1 MSNKINPRPIVKW
14 AGGKGKL
21 LSELWMNRPPKFD
34 AYFEP
39 FMGGGAFFFD
49 LFRRDLLNKCT
60 ISDAN
65 EELMN
70 LYLTVRDKVEEVI
83 SELNS
88 GKYVNK
94 KEDYYRI
101 RAEEPTDFVLR
112 AARFIY
118 LNRTCY
124 NGLYRV
130 NAAGKFNVPF
140 GSYENPKITDAEN
153 LRDASDAFKTAE
165 IIAGDF
171 EVTVASA
178 KAGDFIYFDPPY
190 APLSNTANFT
200 TYTRAGFDF
209 EEQNRL
215 ARVFAELDERGCHV
229 LESNSATAEI
239 RDLYSEHH
247 VVEVFAARAISSDPS
262 TRGKIPELLIRNYQP
277 TQVQTQIEDF

>member
-1 MSNKINPRPIVKW
+1 MSNKIIPRPIVKW

-21 LSELWMNRPPKFD
+21 LSELWMNRPPEFE

-39 FMGGGAFFFD
+39 FVGGGAFFFD
-49 LFRRDLLNKCT
+49 LFRRKLLDRCT

-65 EELMN
+65 EELMD

-215 ARVFAELDERGCHV
+215 ARVFAKLDERGCYV

-239 RDLYSEHH
+239 RDLYSEYH

>member
-1 MSNKINPRPIVKW
+1 MSNKIIPRPIVKW

-39 FMGGGAFFFD
+39 FVGGGAFFFD
-49 LFRRDLLNKCT
+49 LFRRNLLNRCT

-65 EELMN
+65 DELMD
-70 LYLTVRDKVEEVI
+70 LYLTVRDRVEEVI

-101 RAEEPTDFVLR
+101 RAEEPTDSVLR

-165 IIAGDF
+165 IITGDF

-215 ARVFAELDERGCHV
+215 ARVFTELDERGCYV

>member
-1 MSNKINPRPIVKW
+1 MSNQTIPRPIVKW

-49 LFRRDLLNKCT
+49 LFRRGQLSRCT

-65 EELMN
+65 EELID

-83 SELNS
+83 SELTS
-88 GKYVNK
+88 GKYVNN
-94 KEDYYRI
+94 KEVYYGI
-101 RAEEPTDFVLR
+101 RAEEPTDSVLR

-118 LNRTCY
+118 MNRTCY

-140 GSYENPKITDAEN
+140 GRYANPKITDVEN
-153 LRDASDAFKTAE
+153 LRAVSDALKTAE
-165 IIAGDF
+165 IITGDF
-171 EVTVASA
+171 EVVVASA
-178 KAGDFIYFDPPY
+178 KAGDFVYFDPPY
-190 APLSNTANFT
+190 APLSNTASFT
-200 TYTRAGFDF
+200 TYTRAGFGF
-209 EEQNRL
+209 EEQKRL
-215 ARVFAELDERGCHV
+215 ARIFAELDKRGCYV
-229 LESNSATAEI
+229 LESNSATAEM
-239 RDLYSEHH
+239 RDLYREQH

-277 TQVQTQIEDF
+277 TQVQMQIDDF

>member
-1 MSNKINPRPIVKW
+1 MSNQIIPRPIVKW

-21 LSELWMNRPPKFD
+21 LSELWMNRPPEFD

-39 FMGGGAFFFD
+39 FVGGGAFFFD
-49 LFRRDLLNKCT
+49 LFRRGLLSRCT

-65 EELMN
+65 EELID

-83 SELNS
+83 SELSS
-88 GKYVNK
+88 GKYVNN
-94 KEDYYRI
+94 KEVYYRI
-101 RAEEPTDFVLR
+101 RAEAPTDSVLR

-140 GSYENPKITDAEN
+140 GRYANPKIIDVEN
-153 LRDASDAFKTAE
+153 LRAVSDAFKTAE
-165 IIAGDF
+165 IITGDF
-171 EVTVASA
+171 EVAVASA
-178 KAGDFIYFDPPY
+178 KAGDFVYFDPPY

-209 EEQNRL
+209 DEQKRL
-215 ARVFAELDERGCHV
+215 ARIFAELDERGCYV
-229 LESNSATAEI
+229 LESNSATVEI

-277 TQVQTQIEDF
+277 TQVQMQIDDF

>member
-1 MSNKINPRPIVKW
+1 MNNQIIPRPIVKW

-21 LSELWMNRPPKFD
+21 LSELWMNRPPEFD

-39 FMGGGAFFFD
+39 FVGGGAFFFD
-49 LFRRDLLNKCT
+49 LFRRGLLSKCT

-65 EELMN
+65 EELVD
-70 LYLTVRDKVEEVI
+70 LFLTVRDKVEEVI

-94 KEDYYRI
+94 REDYYGI
-101 RAEEPTDFVLR
+101 RAEEPTDSVLR

-140 GSYENPKITDAEN
+140 GSYGNPKITDAEN

-165 IIAGDF
+165 IITGDF

-200 TYTRAGFDF
+200 TYTRAGFNF
-209 EEQNRL
+209 EEQKRL
-215 ARVFAELDERGCHV
+215 ARVFAELAERGCYV

-239 RDLYSEHH
+239 RDLYSEHY

-277 TQVQTQIEDF
+277 TQVQMQIGDF

>member
-1 MSNKINPRPIVKW
+1 MNNQTIPRPIVKW

-34 AYFEP
+34 TYFEP
-39 FMGGGAFFFD
+39 FVGGGAFFFD
-49 LFRRDLLNKCT
+49 LFRRGLLSRCT

-65 EELMN
+65 EELID

-83 SELNS
+83 SELSS
-88 GKYVNK
+88 GKYVNN
-94 KEDYYRI
+94 KEVYYRI
-101 RAEEPTDFVLR
+101 RAEEPTDSVLR

-140 GSYENPKITDAEN
+140 GRYANPKITDVEN
-153 LRDASDAFKTAE
+153 LRAVSDVFKTAE
-165 IIAGDF
+165 IITGDF
-171 EVTVASA
+171 EVAVASA

-190 APLSNTANFT
+190 APISDTVSFT
-200 TYTRAGFDF
+200 TYTKAGFDF
-209 EEQNRL
+209 EEQKRL
-215 ARVFAELDERGCHV
+215 AQVFAELDERGCYV
-229 LESNSATAEI
+229 LGSNSATVEI

-277 TQVQTQIEDF
+277 TQVQMQIDDF

>member
-1 MSNKINPRPIVKW
+1 MSNKIIPRPIVKW

-39 FMGGGAFFFD
+39 FVGGGAFFFD
-49 LFRRDLLNKCT
+49 LFRRNLLNRCT

-65 EELMN
+65 DELMD
-70 LYLTVRDKVEEVI
+70 LYLTVRDRVEEVI

-101 RAEEPTDFVLR
+101 RAEEPTDSVLR

-165 IIAGDF
+165 IITGDF

-215 ARVFAELDERGCHV
+215 ARVFTELDERGCYV

-277 TQVQTQIEDF
+277 TQVQTQIKDF